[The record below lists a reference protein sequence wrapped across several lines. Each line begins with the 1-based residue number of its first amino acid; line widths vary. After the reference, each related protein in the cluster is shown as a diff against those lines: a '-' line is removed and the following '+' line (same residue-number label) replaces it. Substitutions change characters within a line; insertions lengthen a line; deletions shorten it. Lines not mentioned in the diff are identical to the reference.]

1 MKPRI
6 LATAVVASGF
16 LVLYASEPGSGRRAR
31 AEAPGEV
38 EAPQQTSYADK
49 EERARRQVAQAEE
62 ARPPSEEAI
71 ADALDALAE
80 VMLQNGRGADRES
93 QEIAARAVALRARLN
108 GPDDLKSAVS
118 LRNQGKLLI
127 VAGDY
132 QAARGILERA
142 LAMRKRALPPDE
154 PLVAQSLGDLGGVLT
169 LTADYAGARALFE
182 QSVAIYRQ
190 VEPGGA
196 SLSRQL
202 ANFATVR
209 QQLGDVA
216 GAAALLQEAIEIRDK
231 ARVPDDP
238 GLAYL
243 LLLLADSKFF
253 FQGDAM
259 AARPIYER
267 ALALEKDSLPPTHYI
282 VGMTLRGLGAVHL
295 QQKDYK
301 ESRRYFERSLAIQT
315 MGLGAEHPVIASIS
329 TLLAFARLGMGD
341 AAGARAIL
349 ERTLDAQERTIGRR
363 HPETGMTEGNLACVL
378 FSVGD
383 YRGALD
389 RALEAESIW
398 RRHFLDT
405 ARGLPQ
411 EDALRFEPKNHEGLD
426 MGWVVLTRTGSGPPM
441 PADVMRVWDQTIRA
455 RAMVLDEMGR
465 RHHAVA
471 EAATPEVAILGGR
484 LDRVSAELA
493 RLLDESTGS
502 ESAGD
507 HARHLAL
514 AYEERKR
521 VVNELAKSS
530 AAFRRDER
538 RTEAGFE
545 EIVRA
550 LPEGSAMLA
559 YVEYDPTALSTAL
572 EPFPLHPSALAYL
585 AVVLAPGSREP
596 SLIPLGPA
604 QAIEAAV
611 RRWRDEAGTD
621 PRGPGPRGLPDRG
634 GVRAAEER
642 YADAGR
648 RLRELV
654 WDPVAEKVR
663 GAATLFVVPDGAL
676 QLVNLGTL
684 PVRDGGYLIE
694 TGPLLHILSSERDL
708 VRDADAPDPGG
719 SLLTL
724 GGVDFDA
731 GTAVSSPA
739 VSAAEATSLPAC
751 AGLRPTHYGPLPGSD
766 AEARAI
772 ARIWRA
778 RRAGAGSEAGDAILL
793 TGSAADEVTF
803 KREAPRHAVLHIA
816 THGFFVEGSCAPEN
830 ATPGGAHIRIVPREA
845 MPGMQPFEGD
855 PFARSGL
862 ALAGANRR
870 VDPGVGPDLGA
881 PAGAEPNARPDARA
895 NDGILTAE
903 EIAALD
909 LSRVRWAVLSGC
921 NTGVG
926 EVLSGE
932 GVLGLRRAFAI
943 AGAASLIMSLW
954 PVEDEATRIWMERLY
969 EARGRGLTT
978 AESVRRAGLDVL
990 GWQRHQGRTAHPFFW
1005 GAFVATGDWR

>member
-1 MKPRI
+1 VKPRI
-6 LATAVVASGF
+6 LTTAVVASGF
-16 LVLYASEPGSGRRAR
+16 LVLCASEPGSGRRAG

-38 EAPQQTSYADK
+38 EAPHQTSHADK

-71 ADALDALAE
+71 ADALDALVE
-80 VMLQNGRGADRES
+80 VILQNGRGGDRES
-93 QEIAARAVALRARLN
+93 QEIAARAVVLRTRLN

-127 VAGDY
+127 YAGDY
-132 QAARGILERA
+132 QAARGILERVF
-142 LAMRKRALPPDE
+142 AMRKRALPADE
-154 PLVAQSLGDLGGVLT
+154 PLVAQSLGDLGGVLA
-169 LTADYAGARALFE
+169 LTADYAGARARFE
-182 QSVAIYRQ
+182 QSIAIYRH

-196 SLSRQL
+196 SLSKQL
-202 ANFATVR
+202 GNLAIVR
-209 QQLGDVA
+209 VQLGDVA

-238 GLAYL
+238 DLAYL
-243 LLLLADSKFF
+243 LLLLADFKF
-253 FQGDAM
+253 FQGDAT

-282 VGMTLRGLGAVHL
+282 VGMTLRGLGGVHL

-301 ESRRYFERSLAIQT
+301 ESRRYFERSLATQT
-315 MGLGAEHPVIASIS
+315 MGLGAEHPLIASTS
-329 TLLAFARLGMGD
+329 TGLAFARLGMGD

-363 HPETGMTEGNLACVL
+363 HPETGMTEANLARVL
-378 FSVGD
+378 FSVGE

-411 EDALRFEPKNHEGLD
+411 EDALRFEPRNHEGLD

-471 EAATPEVAILGGR
+471 EAATPEVAILTGR
-484 LDRVSAELA
+484 LDQVSAELA
-493 RLLDESTGS
+493 RLLDESAGS

-559 YVEYDPTALSTAL
+559 YVEYDSTAL
-572 EPFPLHPSALAYL
+572 EPFPPPASAYL

-621 PRGPGPRGLPDRG
+621 PRAG

-648 RLRELV
+648 RLREIV

-663 GAATLFVVPDGAL
+663 GATTLFVVPDGAL

-694 TGPLLHILSSERDL
+694 TVPLLHILSSERDV

-731 GTAVSSPA
+731 RTAVSSLA
-739 VSAAEATSLPAC
+739 VGAAEATSLPAC

-778 RRAGAGSEAGDAILL
+778 RMAGAGSKAGDAILL

-845 MPGMQPFEGD
+845 MLGMQPFEGD

-870 VDPGVGPDLGA
+870 V
-881 PAGAEPNARPDARA
+881 EPNARPDARA

-954 PVEDEATRIWMERLY
+954 PVEDEATSIWMQRLY

>member
-1 MKPRI
+1 VKPRI
-6 LATAVVASGF
+6 LTTAVVASGF
-16 LVLYASEPGSGRRAR
+16 LVLYASEPGSGRRAG

-38 EAPQQTSYADK
+38 EAPHQTSYADK

-71 ADALDALAE
+71 ADALDALVE
-80 VMLQNGRGADRES
+80 VLWENGRGAERES
-93 QEIAARAVALRARLN
+93 QEIAAQAVALRARLN

-132 QAARGILERA
+132 QAARGILERV
-142 LAMRKRALPPDE
+142 LAMRKRGLPPDD
-154 PLVAQSLGDLGGVLT
+154 PLVAQSLGDLGGALT

-182 QSVAIYRQ
+182 QSIAIYRH
-190 VEPGGA
+190 VEPGGV
-196 SLSRQL
+196 SFSKQL
-202 ANFATVR
+202 ANLAVVR

-253 FQGDAM
+253 QGDAT

-282 VGMTLRGLGAVHL
+282 VGMTLRGLGGVHL

-315 MGLGAEHPVIASIS
+315 LGFGPEHPLIASIS
-329 TLLAFARLGMGD
+329 TGLAFARLGMGD
-341 AAGARAIL
+341 AAGARVIL

-363 HPETGMTEGNLACVL
+363 HPETGMTEANLARVL

-405 ARGLPQ
+405 ARGLSQ
-411 EDALRFEPKNHEGLD
+411 EDALRFEPLNHEGLD

-471 EAATPEVAILGGR
+471 EAATPEVAILGDR

-572 EPFPLHPSALAYL
+572 EPLPPSALAYL

-621 PRGPGPRGLPDRG
+621 PRAG

-708 VRDADAPDPGG
+708 VRDAVAPDPGG

-731 GTAVSSPA
+731 RTAVSSLA
-739 VSAAEATSLPAC
+739 VGAAEATSLPAC
-751 AGLRPTHYGPLPGSD
+751 AGLRPTHYRPLPGSD

-778 RRAGAGSEAGDAILL
+778 RVAGAGDKAGDAILL

-845 MPGMQPFEGD
+845 MPGIQPFEGD

-870 VDPGVGPDLGA
+870 VDPGVG
-881 PAGAEPNARPDARA
+881 PDARA

-954 PVEDEATRIWMERLY
+954 PVEDEATGIWMQRLY
-969 EARGRGLTT
+969 EARGHGLTT
-978 AESVRRAGLDVL
+978 AESVRRADLDVL
-990 GWQRHQGRTAHPFFW
+990 GRQRHQGRTAHPFFW

>member
-6 LATAVVASGF
+6 LTTVVVASGF
-16 LVLYASEPGSGRRAR
+16 LVLCASEPGSGRRAG

-38 EAPQQTSYADK
+38 EAPHQTSHADK

-71 ADALDALAE
+71 ADALDALVE
-80 VMLQNGRGADRES
+80 VIWQNGTGADRES

-108 GPDDLKSAVS
+108 GPDDLMSAVS

-127 VAGDY
+127 FAGDY
-132 QAARGILERA
+132 QAARGILERV

-182 QSVAIYRQ
+182 QSIAIYRH

-202 ANFATVR
+202 ANLAIVR

-216 GAAALLQEAIEIRDK
+216 GTAALLQEAIEIRDK

-253 FQGDAM
+253 QGDAT

-282 VGMTLRGLGAVHL
+282 VGMTLRGLGGVHL
-295 QQKDYK
+295 QQKDYE
-301 ESRRYFERSLAIQT
+301 ESRRYFERSLATQT
-315 MGLGAEHPVIASIS
+315 MGLGAEHPLIASIS
-329 TLLAFARLGMGD
+329 TGLAFARLGMGD

-363 HPETGMTEGNLACVL
+363 HPETGMTEANLARVL
-378 FSVGD
+378 FSVGE

-411 EDALRFEPKNHEGLD
+411 EDALRFEPRNHEGLH

-471 EAATPEVAILGGR
+471 EAATPEVAILTGR

-559 YVEYDPTALSTAL
+559 YVEYDRNAL
-572 EPFPLHPSALAYL
+572 EPLPPSASAYL
-585 AVVLAPGSREP
+585 AVILAPGSREP

-621 PRGPGPRGLPDRG
+621 PRGLPDRG

-731 GTAVSSPA
+731 RTAVSSLA
-739 VSAAEATSLPAC
+739 VGAAEATSLPEC

-778 RRAGAGSEAGDAILL
+778 RMAGAESKAGDAILL

-803 KREAPRHAVLHIA
+803 RREAPRHAVLHIA

-845 MPGMQPFEGD
+845 MLGIQPFEGD

-870 VDPGVGPDLGA
+870 VDPGVGTDLGA
-881 PAGAEPNARPDARA
+881 PAGAEPNARLDARA

-926 EVLSGE
+926 EILSGE

-954 PVEDEATRIWMERLY
+954 PVEDEATHIWMQRLY
-969 EARGRGLTT
+969 EARARGLTT

>member
-1 MKPRI
+1 VKPRI
-6 LATAVVASGF
+6 LTTVVVASGF
-16 LVLYASEPGSGRRAR
+16 LVLCASEPGSGRRAG

-38 EAPQQTSYADK
+38 EAPHQTSHADK

-71 ADALDALAE
+71 ADALDALVE
-80 VMLQNGRGADRES
+80 VIWQNGTGADRES

-108 GPDDLKSAVS
+108 GPDDLMSAVS
-118 LRNQGKLLI
+118 LRNQGKLL
-127 VAGDY
+127 VFAGDY
-132 QAARGILERA
+132 QAARGILERV

-182 QSVAIYRQ
+182 QSIAIYRH

-202 ANFATVR
+202 ANLAIVR

-216 GAAALLQEAIEIRDK
+216 GTAALLQEAIEIRDK

-253 FQGDAM
+253 QGDAT

-282 VGMTLRGLGAVHL
+282 VGMTLRGLGGVHL
-295 QQKDYK
+295 QQKDYE
-301 ESRRYFERSLAIQT
+301 ESRRYFERSLATQT
-315 MGLGAEHPVIASIS
+315 MGLGAEHPLIASIS
-329 TLLAFARLGMGD
+329 TGLAFARLGMGD

-363 HPETGMTEGNLACVL
+363 HPETGMTEANLARVL
-378 FSVGD
+378 FSVGE

-411 EDALRFEPKNHEGLD
+411 EDALRFEPRNHEGLD

-471 EAATPEVAILGGR
+471 EAATPEVAILTGR

-559 YVEYDPTALSTAL
+559 YVEYDRNAL
-572 EPFPLHPSALAYL
+572 EPLPPSASAYL
-585 AVVLAPGSREP
+585 AVILAPGSREP

-621 PRGPGPRGLPDRG
+621 PRGLPDRG

-731 GTAVSSPA
+731 RTAVSSLA
-739 VSAAEATSLPAC
+739 VGAAEATSLSAC

-778 RRAGAGSEAGDAILL
+778 RIAGAGSKAGDAILL

-803 KREAPRHAVLHIA
+803 RREAPRHAVLHIA

-830 ATPGGAHIRIVPREA
+830 ATPGGAHMRIVPREG
-845 MPGMQPFEGD
+845 MPGIQPFEGD

-881 PAGAEPNARPDARA
+881 PAGAEPNARLDARA

-926 EVLSGE
+926 EILSGE

-954 PVEDEATRIWMERLY
+954 PVEDEATRIWMQRLY
-969 EARGRGLTT
+969 EARARGLTT